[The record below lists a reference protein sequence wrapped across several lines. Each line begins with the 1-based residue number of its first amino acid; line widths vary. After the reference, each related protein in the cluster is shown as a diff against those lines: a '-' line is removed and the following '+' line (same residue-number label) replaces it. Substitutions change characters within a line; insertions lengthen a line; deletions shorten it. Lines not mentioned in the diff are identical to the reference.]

1 MKLKWE
7 RIKLWCFHHW
17 RMLVVAALLIISYA
31 IGRSKVKTYKTQLT
45 MARDLYRKEVDA
57 IENASKNKGELQMN
71 ANLKY
76 KRALE
81 IANKTAM
88 DSSNYAELKKAE
100 RVRDLVE
107 ANKDD
112 PKKIDAILMKEF
124 GIMVMTPGD
133 K

>member
-57 IENASKNKGELQMN
+57 IENAAKNKGELQMS

-88 DSSNYAELKKAE
+88 ESSNYAELKKAD